1 MKGLI
6 FSIKTGLKNLQIQAN
21 LLKKTRFTSKNMA
34 KNGFP
39 TDFQRIKG

>member
-21 LLKKTRFTSKNMA
+21 LLKKRVLPQKIWQKMA
-34 KNGFP
+34 SPLIFSV
-39 TDFQRIKG
+39 